1 MATCVTCGKVD
12 HWKNLQCG
20 HYVPRGH
27 LATRFRE
34 DNCHVQCVGCNVFKK
49 GNMDS
54 YALYMLNRY
63 GKEKLEELDRL
74 KNQITKYYPY
84 EEKIKEYQEKL
95 NL

>member
-1 MATCVTCGKVD
+1 
-12 HWKNLQCG
+12 
-20 HYVPRGH
+20 
-27 LATRFRE
+27 
-34 DNCHVQCVGCNVFKK
+34 
-49 GNMDS
+49 MDS